1 MEGGALP
8 QSLTEEGKCQLMYI
22 QLMHALVLSPVQ
34 LCDPMDCSLPGSSV
48 HGILQ
53 AKILDW
59 VAISFSRVFSRHR
72 DQAWVSCI
80 ADNFSAV

>member
-59 VAISFSRVFSRHR
+59 VATPFSRESSQPR
-72 DQAWVSCI
+72 A
-80 ADNFSAV
+80 